1 MARMLRIAPANVERC
16 DMKRKDH
23 TSDINSMKIA
33 DSKIEIGLDHV
44 KEIFAEETHIEV
56 EAGHRMEIEDLEAFR
71 DIEITG
77 KEREAI
83 VLTQGDIIVTA
94 VAAVA
99 DLIVIVVTVEAE
111 LQGKQA

>member
-1 MARMLRIAPANVERC
+1 MR
-16 DMKRKDH
+16 RKEYM
-23 TSDINSMKIA
+23 SDLNSMIIV
-33 DSKIEIGLDHV
+33 DLRIEIGLDPA
-44 KEIFAEETHIEV
+44 KEILMIAEETHIAI
-56 EAGHRMEIEDLEAFR
+56 EAGHMMEIEDLEAFR

-83 VLTQGDIIVTA
+83 VLPQGDIIVTA
-94 VAAVA
+94 VAVVA

>member
-1 MARMLRIAPANVERC
+1 M
-16 DMKRKDH
+16 
-23 TSDINSMKIA
+23 SDLNSMIIV
-33 DSKIEIGLDHV
+33 DLRIEIGLDPA
-44 KEIFAEETHIEV
+44 KEILMIAEETHIAI
-56 EAGHRMEIEDLEAFR
+56 EAGHMMEIEDLEAFR

-83 VLTQGDIIVTA
+83 VLPQGDIIVTA
-94 VAAVA
+94 VAVVA

>member
-1 MARMLRIAPANVERC
+1 
-16 DMKRKDH
+16 MKGKEH
-23 TSDINSMKIA
+23 TSDINSMKIV
-33 DSKIEIGLDHV
+33 DLRIEIGLDPA
-44 KEIFAEETHIEV
+44 KEILMIAEETHIAI
-56 EAGHRMEIEDLEAFR
+56 EAGHMMEIEDLEAFR

-94 VAAVA
+94 VAVVA